1 VTQRTALRFARWSGA
16 SALIAALLLVPV
28 AALWGG
34 AAVRWSL
41 LGWLVTA
48 LAGVAGG
55 TWLVSKHGARGQG
68 FLIAL
73 GVCMLARLILF
84 VAAPFA
90 VAPHGAEAAVACIG
104 GLFAGYLPTQATEI
118 IWIAR
123 RTARA

>member
-1 VTQRTALRFARWSGA
+1 MRFARWSGA
-16 SALIAALLLVPV
+16 SALIAALLMVPL
-28 AALWGG
+28 AASWGG
-34 AAVRWSL
+34 TVVRWSL

-55 TWLVSKHGARGQG
+55 TWLISKHGTRGPG
-68 FLIAL
+68 FLVAL

-90 VAPHGAEAAVACIG
+90 VAQHGAEAAVACIV
-104 GLFAGYLPTQATEI
+104 GLFAGYLPTQATEV

-123 RTARA
+123 STARA